1 MFMQICDL
9 RIFKM
14 GRIKFNYL
22 IRYIS
27 LKMAYFY
34 TKLGYLHLGHML
46 F

>member
-1 MFMQICDL
+1 MFMQICAL

-22 IRYIS
+22 IRCIS
-27 LKMAYFY
+27 LKMTYFY

>member
-22 IRYIS
+22 IRCIS
-27 LKMAYFY
+27 LKMTYFY
-34 TKLGYLHLGHML
+34 TKLEYLHLGHML